1 MMTDLFSSLD
11 CMQAG
16 TLSIFMWLTPIIL
29 VSIFLLSNTWS
40 QNYTKMILLL
50 ISTNSET
57 RQKMLPGFMLML
69 FVLMTYL
76 LFMNFLGL
84 VPFVYGPTSNIW
96 VSASMALV
104 FWSLLIFSGWT
115 KFPMESA
122 AHFAPAGAPSGFVPF
137 LVIIETASILIRPLT
152 LTIRIIA
159 NISAGHIIMALIAT
173 SLASSGGLIALMS
186 IFLTHI
192 GYNMFEV
199 FVCTIQAYV
208 FSLLVKLYGE
218 EHPTFY
224 TN

>member
-16 TLSIFMWLTPIIL
+16 SFSIFMWITPIFL
-29 VSIFLLSNTWS
+29 ASIFVVSNSWGQS
-40 QNYTKMILLL
+40 YTKTILMT
-50 ISTNSET
+50 ISINSET
-57 RQKMLPGFMLML
+57 RQKMLPGFTLML
-69 FVLMTYL
+69 FALMLYL

-84 VPFVYGPTSNIW
+84 VPFIYGPTSNIW
-96 VSASMALV
+96 VSASLALV

-115 KFPMESA
+115 KFPKESA
-122 AHFAPAGAPSGFVPF
+122 AHFAPAGAPSSFVPF

-159 NISAGHIIMALIAT
+159 NISAGHIIMGLIAT
-173 SLASSGGLIALMS
+173 SLASSGIIAVGFVFMA
-186 IFLTHI
+186 HI

-218 EHPTFY
+218 EHPTFH
-224 TN
+224 

>member
-16 TLSIFMWLTPIIL
+16 SFSIFMWITPISL
-29 VSIFLLSNTWS
+29 AAVFVLSNTWG
-40 QNYTKMILLL
+40 QNYTKTILAL
-50 ISTNSET
+50 ISINSET
-57 RQKMLPGFMLML
+57 RQKMLPGFTLML
-69 FVLMTYL
+69 FTLMLYL
-76 LFMNFLGL
+76 LLMNFLGL

-96 VSASMALV
+96 VSMSLALV
-104 FWSLLIFSGWT
+104 FWSLLIFSGWM

-122 AHFAPAGAPSGFVPF
+122 AHFAPAGAPSSFVPF

-159 NISAGHIIMALIAT
+159 NISAGHIIMGLIAT
-173 SLASSGGLIALMS
+173 SLASSTGFTIGLV
-186 IFLTHI
+186 FLAHI

-199 FVCTIQAYV
+199 FVCSIQAYV

-218 EHPTFY
+218 EHPVFR